1 MELFKK
7 KTATDKAI
15 DILANALH
23 EDEISS
29 FIVMIKEQNSTILS
43 VNGDLFSQAA
53 SLVRARSK
61 SSYKQIE
68 LLADVMEKALEDEE
82 RKEDGKESPKDTP
95 DNREI

>member
-23 EDEISS
+23 DDEITS
-29 FIVMIKEQNSTILS
+29 FIVMIKKQNSTILS

-53 SLVRARSK
+53 SLVSARRK
-61 SSYKQIE
+61 SSYKRIE
-68 LLADVMEKALEDEE
+68 LLADIMEKALEDEE
-82 RKEDGKESPKDTP
+82 RKEDGNKNPKDTP
-95 DNREI
+95 DDREI